1 MEKIQK
7 DQRAEE
13 AQQLYKRWLDA
24 RQDWD
29 IYARED
35 MDFYLGNHFTS
46 DESDELQ
53 SRNQADIPMDRI
65 SPDVEKLKSF
75 AKSDI
80 NENVLMTV
88 LKTQSL
94 VEEIYNGD
102 ND

>member
-1 MEKIQK
+1 MKGYVNVDAIK
-7 DQRAEE
+7 NDEE
-13 AQQLYKRWLDA
+13 MLNK
-24 RQDWD
+24 
-29 IYARED
+29 
-35 MDFYLGNHFTS
+35 T
-46 DESDELQ
+46 
-53 SRNQADIPMDRI
+53 NQI
-65 SPDVEKLKSF
+65 VEKLKSF